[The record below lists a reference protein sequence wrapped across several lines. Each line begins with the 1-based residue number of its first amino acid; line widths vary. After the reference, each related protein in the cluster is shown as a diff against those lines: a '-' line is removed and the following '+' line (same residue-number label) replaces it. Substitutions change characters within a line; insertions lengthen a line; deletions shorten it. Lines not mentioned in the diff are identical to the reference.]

1 MNLLQGIIDK
11 LDEHYPNVKKE
22 TRIGKQGISPEGI
35 RTPCFFIFIVETNL
49 LRQLYDFF
57 LTDNVINVVY
67 ISDDKDRYNLEEI
80 KLDLLFILEQ
90 IQLKQIGVTATEV
103 SGKIVDGD
111 IVITARYKVLLEK
124 EKDQNIMK
132 HLDEN
137 ITTKRQIS
145 SEDQSNDSYRK
156 NLSKRVFRDS
166 YTKGQRKV
174 DQDLED
180 QRTAEANKKIK
191 DRDIENLKRLEKH
204 DGNKTSGC

>member
-1 MNLLQGIIDK
+1 MAFS
-11 LDEHYPNVKKE
+11 
-22 TRIGKQGISPEGI
+22 IS
-35 RTPCFFIFIVETNL
+35 FS
-49 LRQLYDFF
+49 
-57 LTDNVINVVY
+57 DNVINVVY

-137 ITTKRQIS
+137 ITTKRQGN
-145 SEDQSNDSYRK
+145 SEDQSNDSYRN
-156 NLSKRVFRDS
+156 NLSKRVFRDT
-166 YTKGQRKV
+166 YKKGQRKI
-174 DQDLED
+174 DQELED
-180 QRTAEANKKIK
+180 QRIAEANKKIK

>member
-22 TRIGKQGISPEGI
+22 TRIGKQGISLEGI

-137 ITTKRQIS
+137 ITTKRQRN

-166 YTKGQRKV
+166 YEKGQRKV
-174 DQDLED
+174 EQEQED
-180 QRTAEANKKIK
+180 QRIAEANKKIK
-191 DRDIENLKRLEKH
+191 DRDIENLKRLENY

>member
-22 TRIGKQGISPEGI
+22 TRIGKQGINPEGI
-35 RTPCFFIFIVETNL
+35 RTPCFFIFTVETQL
-49 LRQLYDFF
+49 LRQLHDFF

-124 EKDQNIMK
+124 EKDQNFMK

-137 ITTKRQIS
+137 ITTKRQTN
-145 SEDQSNDSYRK
+145 SEEQSNDSYRK
-156 NLSKRVFRDS
+156 NLSKRVFRDT
-166 YTKGQRKV
+166 YKKGQRKV
-174 DQDLED
+174 DQEQED
-180 QRTAEANKKIK
+180 QRIAEANKKIK

-204 DGNKTSGC
+204 DGNKTSEC